1 MTLNIIPSIRYQLA
15 SRLLSSLT
23 AKYAII
29 PPIRPK
35 NKGKRNHAQERS
47 WITFSGVRRFSHLG
61 HLLSRSKTCSPHF
74 LQNRFANTDDSFS

>member
-29 PPIRPK
+29 PPISPK
-35 NKGKRNHAQERS
+35 NNGSKNHAQERS
-47 WITFSGVRRFSHLG
+47 
-61 HLLSRSKTCSPHF
+61 
-74 LQNRFANTDDSFS
+74 